1 VSQSAVELAR
11 EFGLTNVNS
20 QTSLRAY
27 LRATWARKDFIT
39 ELADARST
47 AQYSDSLL
55 GRLWQLITPLL
66 NAAIYYL
73 IFGMLLGTDKGIQ
86 NFPAF
91 LIAGVFAF
99 NFIQVSITSAAA
111 CIPKNRKLIS
121 AIAFPKLVLP
131 LATLVH
137 QLRQYLVALVVLLG
151 IIAVTGEP
159 LTWHWLLLIPVV
171 LLQVLFTT
179 GFSLVVARWGA
190 YSRDIT
196 QILPFFLRA
205 WRYISGVFFSI
216 SVMAA
221 HLGDIVQQAL
231 IYNPGAIFID
241 ILRDCLMD
249 SVSVS
254 PSVWILAVVWSL
266 GTFTFGLVYFFRG
279 ETKYA

>member
-1 VSQSAVELAR
+1 MSQSALELAKA
-11 EFGLTNVNS
+11 FGLSNVNS
-20 QTSLRAY
+20 QTTLRAY

-73 IFGMLLGTDKGIQ
+73 IFGMLLGTDKGVE

-111 CIPKNRKLIS
+111 CVPKNRKLIS

-131 LATLVH
+131 LATLLH
-137 QLRQYLVALVVLLG
+137 QLRQYLVAIGVLLG
-151 IIAVTGEP
+151 IVLITGEP
-159 LTWHWLLLIPVV
+159 LTVSWLLLIPV
-171 LLQVLFTT
+171 LLMQIMFTA
-179 GFSLVVARWGA
+179 GFSLIVARWGA

-216 SVMAA
+216 TIMAA
-221 HLGDIVQQAL
+221 QLSSFVQNAL
-231 IYNPGAIFID
+231 VHNPGAIFID
-241 ILRDCLMD
+241 VLRDALME
-249 SVSVS
+249 SITVS
-254 PSVWILAVVWSL
+254 PAVWISAVLWSV
-266 GTFTFGLVYFFRG
+266 GTFVFGLLYFYRG
-279 ETKYA
+279 EARYA